1 MRNKIRINR
10 PDTKTNPNVHYT
22 LNTPIK
28 NINTELYNGFNVL
41 TNDIKKTNTKWS

>member
-10 PDTKTNPNVHYT
+10 PDTKAYPNVQHT

-28 NINTELYNGFNVL
+28 NINTESYNGFNVL
-41 TNDIKKTNTKWS
+41 TNDIKKNNTKWS